1 LRISLIF
8 KLTIAICLI
17 LLVFMLF
24 SAYINITTI
33 KTMLLKEAISD
44 ADKLGET
51 IIKTTHYEMLENT
64 RERAYE
70 MIQKVGTLQG
80 VDHIRMINKS
90 GKITFSTEMD
100 EIGRYLDKKE
110 AGCNMC
116 HTDNEPIVHA
126 STMNRSRILFNKQG
140 KQVLGM
146 AKAIYNEE
154 GCYLSACHS
163 HSP

>member
-1 LRISLIF
+1 MRISLIF
-8 KLTIAICLI
+8 KLTIATCLI

-24 SAYINITTI
+24 FAYINITTI

-70 MIQKVGTLQG
+70 MIRKVGTLQG

-90 GKITFSTEMD
+90 GKITFSTKMD
-100 EIGRYLDKKE
+100 EIGRHLDKK
-110 AGCNMC
+110 
-116 HTDNEPIVHA
+116 
-126 STMNRSRILFNKQG
+126 
-140 KQVLGM
+140 
-146 AKAIYNEE
+146 
-154 GCYLSACHS
+154 
-163 HSP
+163 